1 MDERRFDV
9 LSETEVPSEP
19 DVLLFSPLDSSVL
32 VVGTYHFQDNGTRV
46 GGLLTY
52 TVHPSTHAWYSKYAT
67 VLIK

>member
-1 MDERRFDV
+1 MEERHFDV

-32 VVGTYHFQDNGTRV
+32 VVGTYHFQANGTRV

-52 TVHPSTHAWYSKYAT
+52 TVDPSTHAWYSNYGT
-67 VLIK
+67 ILIE